1 MVRRAR
7 IALALATSLVVA
19 GTPGRSVP
27 AAAKAVVPD
36 PVRHPRR
43 VVRTDLHRA
52 LGSAKTEAALLAHI
66 ESVAHTTA
74 ARLAKRTG
82 GDRRAIETALWVQIA
97 LNLEAKRA
105 LTPVNGHP
113 FPLTAGKIRRTVV
126 DYEAFKLT
134 SYVRSGVFPKRY
146 FGYFDLIWDTAA
158 YEKRLRSVVH
168 RAVAIANGGL
178 AAEGSPLRITDA
190 EVAITFLAEGGA
202 ILLREDQAR
211 LEHVRPVRDIGL
223 DDIATGFGAEKALVG
238 KLDAALHTGLAGIVV
253 RRDGRAYLS
262 RPFRFDEALLGT
274 TVMWVYEKKRTERL
288 LHAAGRKGLETRSP
302 RDQFILAA
310 LVYNSGQ
317 LFADDRVH
325 QIRTFSTGRYLYAVS
340 QHNAG
345 SRGVLPVL
353 PPRRALAALLRSGA
367 YPVQP
372 TSWSTVYH
380 VLQRFGAYEA
390 VFRFTRVFD
399 AHGMFRPLH

>member
-1 MVRRAR
+1 M
-7 IALALATSLVVA
+7 
-19 GTPGRSVP
+19 
-27 AAAKAVVPD
+27 D
-36 PVRHPRR
+36 
-43 VVRTDLHRA
+43 
-52 LGSAKTEAALLAHI
+52 
-66 ESVAHTTA
+66 
-74 ARLAKRTG
+74 
-82 GDRRAIETALWVQIA
+82 
-97 LNLEAKRA
+97 
-105 LTPVNGHP
+105 GHP
-113 FPLTAGKIRRTVV
+113 FPLTARTIRRTVV
-126 DYEAFKLT
+126 DYEAFKLAT
-134 SYVRSGVFPKRY
+134 YVSAGVFPKRY
-146 FGYFDLIWDTAA
+146 FGYFDLVWDTAA

-168 RAVAIANGGL
+168 RAVAIANAGL
-178 AAEGSPLRITDA
+178 AAEGSPVRITDA

-253 RRDGRAYLS
+253 WRGGKPYLA

-274 TVMWVYEKKRTERL
+274 TVMWIYEKKRTERM
-288 LHAAGRKGLETRSP
+288 LHATKRKGLETRSL

-310 LVYNSGQ
+310 LVYNSGR
-317 LFADDRVH
+317 LFSDERIR
-325 QIRTFSTGRYLYAVS
+325 QIRTFSTGRYLFAVS
-340 QHNAG
+340 QHDAA

-353 PPRRALAALLRSGA
+353 PPRRALAALLGSGA

-390 VFRFTRVFD
+390 MFRFTRVFD
-399 AHGMFRPLH
+399 AHGMFRPPP